1 MGSGGLIGNLY
12 RPLNQRQIET
22 IHQKSLDVIEHIGLT
37 FETGL
42 DDMLDMVEEA
52 GCRVDREKARI
63 YFPRKLVEKMVAQA
77 PAEFILYSRD
87 GRNDL
92 HLGGD
97 RVYAGTGGTAI
108 NVLDLDTGRVRQ
120 GLLKDI
126 YNVARIVDQ
135 LDNIHFFQ
143 RCSVPH
149 DVPVEYYDVNSL
161 FAPMLGTTKHVMFG
175 CDHEKGLKDAVELA
189 SIVVGGRDELRKN
202 PIFSIAACMI
212 ISPLKF
218 CTQSVKNVCEAAR
231 QMVPVAISSAPMSG
245 STSPMTMAGTLV
257 QTHAEELACITVH
270 QLSNPAAP
278 VLYGGLPGM
287 ADMRSMGYQGGG
299 VEFGMMQTAIHQLA
313 EFVKVPNYASSG
325 LSDSKIPDA
334 QAGWEKAFTTALAV
348 MGGNNYIHHAAGM
361 LESMLCI
368 SYEQYVID
376 DEIIGM
382 AFKILK
388 GIAVDEEHMAYDAI
402 KEVGPGGN
410 YLISDHTLRFIR
422 NEYFQTNGVSDKAD
436 RSDWEINGSLDAR
449 ERAKRI
455 VKNILSAPEEPKI
468 HQDIATEIRKKFH
481 VFV

>member
-1 MGSGGLIGNLY
+1 MTSGGRIGNLY
-12 RPLNQRQIET
+12 RPLNQGQIET
-22 IHQKSLDVIEHIGLT
+22 IHRKSLDVVEDIGLT

-52 GCRVDREKARI
+52 GCKVDREKARI
-63 YFPRKLVEKMVAQA
+63 YFPRGIVEEMVAQA
-77 PAEFILYSRD
+77 PAEFILCSRD
-87 GRNDL
+87 GKNDL
-92 HLGGD
+92 HLGSD
-97 RVYAGTGGTAI
+97 RVYAGTGGSAVK
-108 NVLDLDTGRVRQ
+108 VLDLDTGQVRQ

-126 YNVARIVDQ
+126 YNVARLVDQ

-143 RCSVPH
+143 RCVVPQ
-149 DVPVEYYDVNSL
+149 DVPIEYYDINSL
-161 FAPMLGTTKHVMFG
+161 FAPMLGTTKHIMFG
-175 CDHEKGLKDAVELA
+175 CDLVKGLKDAIELA
-189 SIVVGGRDELRKN
+189 SIVVGGRDKLRKN

-231 QMVPVAISSAPMSG
+231 QMVPIAIASAPMSG

-257 QTHAEELACITVH
+257 QTHAEELAGITVH
-270 QLSNPAAP
+270 QLTNPGAP

-287 ADMRSMGYQGGG
+287 ADMRSMGYQGGS
-299 VEFGMMQTAIHQLA
+299 VEFGMMQTAIHQLS

-368 SYEQYVID
+368 SYEQYVMD

-382 AFKILK
+382 ACKILK
-388 GIAVDEEHMAYDAI
+388 GIEVDEEHMAFDAI

-410 YLISDHTLRFIR
+410 YLMSDHTLRFIR
-422 NEYFQTNGVSDKAD
+422 NEYFQSNGVSHKSG
-436 RSDWEINGSLDAR
+436 RQEWEIDGSLDAR

-455 VKNILSAPEEPKI
+455 AKNILAAPEQPKI
-468 HQDIATEIRKKFH
+468 PQDIATEIRKKFH

>member
-1 MGSGGLIGNLY
+1 MGSGGRLGKLY
-12 RPLNQRQIET
+12 RSLNQGQIET
-22 IHQKSLDVIEHIGLT
+22 IHRKSLDVIEHIGLT

-42 DDMLDMVEEA
+42 DDMLDMVEEG
-52 GCRVDREKARI
+52 GCKVDREKARI
-63 YFPRKLVEKMVAQA
+63 YFPRKIVEDMVAQA
-77 PAEFILYSRD
+77 PAEFILCSRD
-87 GRNDL
+87 GKNDL
-92 HLGGD
+92 HLGSD
-97 RVYAGTGGTAI
+97 RVYAGTGGSAVK
-108 NVLDLDTGRVRQ
+108 VLDLDTGQVRQ

-126 YNVARIVDQ
+126 YNVARLVDQ

-143 RCSVPH
+143 RCVVPH
-149 DVPVEYYDVNSL
+149 DVPIEYYDINSL
-161 FAPMLGTTKHVMFG
+161 FAPMLGTTKHIMFG
-175 CDHEKGLKDAVELA
+175 CDLEKGLKDAVELA
-189 SIVVGGRDELRKN
+189 SIVVGGRDKLRKN

-231 QMVPVAISSAPMSG
+231 QMVPVAIASAPMSG

-257 QTHAEELACITVH
+257 QTHAEELAGITVH
-270 QLSNPAAP
+270 QLTNPGAP

-287 ADMRSMGYQGGG
+287 ADMRSMGYQGGSI
-299 VEFGMMQTAIHQLA
+299 EFGMMQTAIHQLSK
-313 EFVKVPNYASSG
+313 FVKVPNYASSG

-334 QAGWEKAFTTALAV
+334 QAGWEKAFTTTLAV

-368 SYEQYVID
+368 SYEQYIMD

-382 AFKILK
+382 ACKILK
-388 GIAVDEEHMAYDAI
+388 GIEVDEAHMAYDAI

-410 YLISDHTLRFIR
+410 YLMSDHTLRFIR
-422 NEYFQTNGVSDKAD
+422 NEYFQSNGVSHKSG
-436 RSDWEINGSLDAR
+436 RHEWEIDGSLDAR

-455 VKNILSAPEEPKI
+455 AKNILAAPEQPKI
-468 HQDIATEIRKKFH
+468 PQDIATEIRKKFH

>member
-12 RPLNQRQIET
+12 RPLNQSQIET
-22 IHQKSLDVIEHIGLT
+22 IHQKALDVIEHIGLT

-42 DDMLDMVEEA
+42 EETLDMVAAA
-52 GCRVDREKARI
+52 GCKVDRKTARI
-63 YFPRKLVEKMVAQA
+63 YFPRKLVEEMVARA

-87 GRNDL
+87 GKNDL
-92 HLGGD
+92 HLGAD
-97 RVYAGTGGTAI
+97 RVYAGTGGSAL

-120 GLLKDI
+120 GVLKDI
-126 YNVARIVDQ
+126 YHVARLVDR

-143 RCSVPH
+143 RCVVPH

-161 FAPMLGTTKHVMFG
+161 FAPMLGTTKHIMFG
-175 CDHEKGLKDAVELA
+175 CDLEKGLMEAVELA
-189 SIVVGGRDELRKN
+189 SLVVGGREKLRKA
-202 PIFSIAACMI
+202 PVFSIAACMI

-218 CTQSVKNVCEAAR
+218 CTQSVKNVCAAAR

-257 QTHAEELACITVH
+257 QTHAEELAGITVH
-270 QLSNPAAP
+270 QISNPGAP

-299 VEFGMMQTAIHQLA
+299 VEFGMMQTAIHQLS

-368 SYEQYVID
+368 SYEQYVMD

-382 AFKILK
+382 ACKILE
-388 GIAVDEEHMAYDAI
+388 GIAVDEAHMAYDAI
-402 KEVGPGGN
+402 EEVGPGGN
-410 YLISDHTLRFIR
+410 YLMSDHTLRFIR
-422 NEYFQTNGVSDKAD
+422 TEYFQSNGVSDKSG
-436 RSDWEINGSLDAR
+436 RRDWEINGSMDAR
-449 ERAKRI
+449 QRARKI
-455 VKNILSAPEEPKI
+455 AKNILSTPEEPKI

>member
-1 MGSGGLIGNLY
+1 MGSGGRIGNLY
-12 RPLNQRQIET
+12 RSLSQGQIET
-22 IHQKSLDVIEHIGLT
+22 IHRKSLDVIEHIGLT
-37 FETGL
+37 FETSL
-42 DDMLDMVEEA
+42 DDMLDMVEAE
-52 GCRVDREKARI
+52 GCKVDREKARI
-63 YFPRKLVEKMVAQA
+63 YFPRKIVEEMVAHA
-77 PAEFILYSRD
+77 PAEFILCSRD
-87 GRNDL
+87 GKNDL
-92 HLGGD
+92 HLGSD
-97 RVYAGTGGTAI
+97 RVYAGTGGSAI
-108 NVLDLDTGRVRQ
+108 KVLDLDTGQVRQ

-126 YNVARIVDQ
+126 YNVARLVDQ

-143 RCSVPH
+143 RCVVPH
-149 DVPVEYYDVNSL
+149 DVPIEYYDVNSL
-161 FAPMLGTTKHVMFG
+161 FAPMLGTTKPIMFG
-175 CDHEKGLKDAVELA
+175 CDLEKGLKDAVELA
-189 SIVVGGRDELRKN
+189 SIVVGGRDKLRKN

-231 QMVPVAISSAPMSG
+231 QMVPIAISSAPMSG

-257 QTHAEELACITVH
+257 QTHAEELAGITVH
-270 QLSNPAAP
+270 QLTNPGAP

-287 ADMRSMGYQGGG
+287 ADMRSMGYQGGSI
-299 VEFGMMQTAIHQLA
+299 EFGMMQTAIHQLS

-334 QAGWEKAFTTALAV
+334 QAGWEKTFTTALAV

-368 SYEQYVID
+368 AYEQYVID

-382 AFKILK
+382 ACKILN
-388 GIAVDEEHMAYDAI
+388 GIEVDEEHMAYDAI

-410 YLISDHTLRFIR
+410 YLMSDHTLRFIR
-422 NEYFQTNGVSDKAD
+422 TEYFQSNGVSHKSG
-436 RSDWEINGSLDAR
+436 RQEWETDGSLDTR

-455 VKNILSAPEEPKI
+455 AKNILAAPEQPKI
-468 HQDIATEIRKKFH
+468 PQDIATEIRKQFH

>member
-1 MGSGGLIGNLY
+1 MGSGGRIGNLY
-12 RPLNQRQIET
+12 RSLNQGQIET
-22 IHQKSLDVIEHIGLT
+22 IHRKSLDVIEHIGLT

-42 DDMLDMVEEA
+42 DDMLDMVEEE
-52 GCRVDREKARI
+52 GCKVDREKARI
-63 YFPRKLVEKMVAQA
+63 YFPRKIVEEMVAHA
-77 PAEFILYSRD
+77 PAEFILCSRD
-87 GRNDL
+87 GKNDL
-92 HLGGD
+92 HLGSD
-97 RVYAGTGGTAI
+97 RVYAGTGGSAVK
-108 NVLDLDTGRVRQ
+108 VLDLDTGQVRQ

-126 YNVARIVDQ
+126 YNVARLVDQ

-143 RCSVPH
+143 RCVVPH
-149 DVPVEYYDVNSL
+149 DVPIEHYDVNSL
-161 FAPMLGTTKHVMFG
+161 FAPMLGTTKHIMFG
-175 CDHEKGLKDAVELA
+175 CDLEQGLKDAVELA
-189 SIVVGGRDELRKN
+189 SIVVGGRDKLRKN

-231 QMVPVAISSAPMSG
+231 QMVPIAISSAPMSG

-257 QTHAEELACITVH
+257 QTHAEELAGITVH
-270 QLSNPAAP
+270 QLTNPGAP

-287 ADMRSMGYQGGG
+287 ADMRSMGYQGGSI
-299 VEFGMMQTAIHQLA
+299 EFGMMQTAIHQLS

-382 AFKILK
+382 ACKILK

-410 YLISDHTLRFIR
+410 YLMSDHTLRFIR
-422 NEYFQTNGVSDKAD
+422 NEYFQSNGVSDKTD

-455 VKNILSAPEEPKI
+455 VNNILSAPEAPKI
-468 HQDIATEIRKKFH
+468 KKDIATEIRKKFQ
-481 VFV
+481 VFI